1 MKKFKLLRY
10 IILKAAT
17 GVLLWKLADMNF
29 WPQFLKITYG
39 GVWSFPKG
47 FSVILSTTF
56 AKVFCRTAIFGIIA
70 SKVYKC
76 YIIMIHIQFCFTF
89 SFFLHFA
96 LVLYIFKFVR
106 FFTKKIVLFNP
117 FTSDLYLGFPFKKA
131 HCFMGKN
138 IVNVGDQRKDWI
150 SLEIYIQ
157 TVNKYIFLK
166 SKINFVNFDWKIN
179 VAMATALNQ
188 SPPLKSYK
196 KIA

>member
-1 MKKFKLLRY
+1 MEEFDPFLRVFQLFWALLLQRSF
-10 IILKAAT
+10 AEQ
-17 GVLLWKLADMNF
+17 
-29 WPQFLKITYG
+29 QF
-39 GVWSFPKG
+39 S
-47 FSVILSTTF
+47 
-56 AKVFCRTAIFGIIA
+56 IIA

-96 LVLYIFKFVR
+96 LVLYIFKFV
-106 FFTKKIVLFNP
+106 FFFAKKIVLFNP
-117 FTSDLYLGFPFKKA
+117 FISDLYLGLPFKKA
-131 HCFMGKN
+131 HCFMDKN

-150 SLEIYIQ
+150 SLEIYIR
-157 TVNKYIFLK
+157 TINKYTFLK

-196 KIA
+196 GKMFPNSWILYI

>member
-1 MKKFKLLRY
+1 MKNSWYEFLAILENYLRCL
-10 IILKAAT
+10 ILSQEFFSYSEHDFCK
-17 GVLLWKLADMNF
+17 GLLWNSNF
-29 WPQFLKITYG
+29 WNN
-39 GVWSFPKG
+39 SFQSISLLYHHDTDTVL
-47 FSVILSTTF
+47 FYIL
-56 AKVFCRTAIFGIIA
+56 I
-70 SKVYKC
+70 
-76 YIIMIHIQFCFTF
+76 
-89 SFFLHFA
+89 FLHFP
-96 LVLYIFKFVR
+96 LLLYIFKFVC
-106 FFTKKIVLFNP
+106 FFIKKIVLFNP

-196 KIA
+196 KIAF